1 MNGPTIT
8 APARVSNDTQWV
20 LNIASAMRRA
30 GLSYRG
36 SSSPRRRA
44 ARIGA
49 LTERAG
55 IASSCSV
62 REPFLYHIS
71 AFFIAGFLFLGMA
84 TIWEVF
90 YRLGAKNRPRAKAR
104 LDGEALSLGSIDT
117 AVGGLL
123 ALILAFSF
131 SMAAER
137 FDMREEVIVKEANAL
152 GTAFFRCSF
161 LMPEEQSGCRR
172 DLARYG
178 RLRVQFFEAGHDLGR
193 LQEVIEKSEDLHHAI
208 WDRVER
214 SVPQR
219 DTPSVAQLIVSLNEL
234 FDLNTDRVAAERRVV
249 PQEITVITIA
259 LCFAWS
265 AFAGYAF
272 GLTSNRQFGAW
283 LAFAAFVTLVVL
295 TTLDLDRPGRGFIR
309 PTRGNSVMED
319 VAKQLEA
326 ESVAP

>member
-1 MNGPTIT
+1 
-8 APARVSNDTQWV
+8 
-20 LNIASAMRRA
+20 L
-30 GLSYRG
+30 
-36 SSSPRRRA
+36 
-44 ARIGA
+44 
-49 LTERAG
+49 
-55 IASSCSV
+55 
-62 REPFLYHIS
+62 REPFLYHVS
-71 AFFIAGFLFLGMA
+71 AVYIAAFLFVGMA
-84 TIWEVF
+84 TIWELL
-90 YRLGAKNRPRAKAR
+90 YRLGAKNRPRAKAS
-104 LDGEALSLGSIDT
+104 LDGEALTLGSIDT

-137 FDMREEVIVKEANAL
+137 FDLREEVIVKEANAV

-161 LMPEEQSGCRR
+161 LMPDEQAGCRQ
-172 DLARYG
+172 DLARYA
-178 RLRVQFFEAGHDLGR
+178 RLRVEFFDAAHHLDR
-193 LQEVIEKSEDLHHAI
+193 LQEVIEKSEDLHQAI

-219 DTPSVAQLIVSLNEL
+219 DTPSVAQLIVSLNQL
-234 FDLNTDRVAAERRVV
+234 FDLNTDRVAAQRRVV
-249 PQEITVITIA
+249 PQEITVVTVA

-272 GLTSNRQFGAW
+272 GLGSNRRFGAW
-283 LAFAAFVTLVVL
+283 LAFAGLVTLVVL

-326 ESVAP
+326 ESRVP